1 MSLKIPT
8 PVEAVILKTIGA
20 RRRQIL
26 SAHAIEYALLALAAA
41 VVAVLLG
48 TIAAWAALTWLLD
61 ETPFTFSLAAVL
73 RTLALAGGLIAVFGG
88 LGTLAVLR
96 APPVPV
102 LRGQ

>member
-1 MSLKIPT
+1 
-8 PVEAVILKTIGA
+8 LKTIGA
-20 RRRQIL
+20 QRRQIL
-26 SAHAIEYALLALAAA
+26 KAHAIEYAMLALAAA
-41 VVAVLLG
+41 IVAVLLG
-48 TIAAWAALTWLLD
+48 TAAAWAALTWLLD

-102 LRGQ
+102 LRGH